1 MDNLKLT
8 AGRYSPCAECD
19 KKPCSSCMY
28 QYLFNEY
35 QAKIDEH
42 KKVSTNRKKLIV
54 HESDYNGQGYFGI
67 LGNSKSF
74 LPYSYEDEDTGD
86 IHLAVENLIKVGFI
100 DKKDVLLV
108 SGSEIYEYL
117 KEKGED

>member
-42 KKVSTNRKKLIV
+42 KKVSTNRKKLVV

-74 LPYSYEDEDTGD
+74 Y
-86 IHLAVENLIKVGFI
+86 LILTKMKI
-100 DKKDVLLV
+100 R
-108 SGSEIYEYL
+108 EIYIWQWRI
-117 KEKGED
+117 